1 MRQIKLTISVLARE
15 AEVGIET
22 VRYYQRIGL
31 IAQPEKPLSGY
42 RVYPQLSLD
51 NLRFI
56 SQAKQLGF
64 SLAEIAAL
72 LQLGEQQCAQT
83 KQLAVSKL
91 YIINNKIR
99 DLKSM
104 SSALQRL
111 IERCP
116 SSDAVE
122 QCPII
127 SSLSELGC
135 KR

>member
-1 MRQIKLTISVLARE
+1 MQQKKLTISVLARA
-15 AEVGIET
+15 AEVGVET

-31 IAQPEKPLSGY
+31 IAQPQKPLSGY
-42 RVYPQLSLD
+42 RVYPQVSLD

-64 SLAEIAAL
+64 SLVEIAAL

-83 KQLAVSKL
+83 KQLAVAKL
-91 YIINNKIR
+91 NIIKQKIN

-104 SSALQRL
+104 SSALELL

-116 SSDAVE
+116 SSEVVE

-127 SSLSELGC
+127 SSLSE
-135 KR
+135 R

>member
-1 MRQIKLTISVLARE
+1 MNQKKLTISVLARK
-15 AEVGIET
+15 AKVGIET

-31 IAQPEKPLSGY
+31 ITQPEKPLSGY
-42 RVYPQLSLD
+42 RVYPQVSLD

-56 SQAKQLGF
+56 AQAKQLGF
-64 SLAEIAAL
+64 SLGEIATL

-91 YIINNKIR
+91 ALINSKIS

-104 SSALQRL
+104 SSALQLL

-116 SSDAVE
+116 ISDNAE

-127 SSLSELGC
+127 SSLSEQ
-135 KR
+135 

>member
-1 MRQIKLTISVLARE
+1 MQQKKLTISVLARE
-15 AEVGIET
+15 AEVGVET

-42 RVYPQLSLD
+42 RVYPQVSLD

-72 LQLGEQQCAQT
+72 LKLGEQQCAQT
-83 KQLAVSKL
+83 KQLAVAKL
-91 YIINNKIR
+91 NIIKQKII

-104 SSALQRL
+104 SSALEQL

-116 SSDAVE
+116 ISEVVE

-127 SSLSELGC
+127 SSLSE
-135 KR
+135 R

>member
-1 MRQIKLTISVLARE
+1 MRQKKLTISVLARE
-15 AEVGIET
+15 ADVGVET

-31 IAQPEKPLSGY
+31 ITQPEKPISGY
-42 RVYPQLSLD
+42 RVYPQASLD

-56 SQAKQLGF
+56 GQAKQLGF

-72 LQLGEQQCAQT
+72 LKLSEQQCAQT
-83 KQLAVSKL
+83 KQLAVSKVK
-91 YIINNKIR
+91 IINNKIK

-104 SSALQRL
+104 SSALQLL

-116 SSDAVE
+116 SSEAAQ

-127 SSLSELGC
+127 SSLSE
-135 KR
+135 R

>member
-1 MRQIKLTISVLARE
+1 MRQKKLTISVLARE
-15 AEVGIET
+15 ADVGVET

-31 IAQPEKPLSGY
+31 ITQPEKPISGY
-42 RVYPQLSLD
+42 RVYPQASLD

-56 SQAKQLGF
+56 GQAKQLGF
-64 SLAEIAAL
+64 SLTDIASL

-83 KQLAVSKL
+83 KQLAVSKVN
-91 YIINNKIR
+91 IINNKIK

-104 SSALQRL
+104 SSALQLL

-116 SSDAVE
+116 SSEAAQ

-127 SSLSELGC
+127 SSLSQ
-135 KR
+135 R